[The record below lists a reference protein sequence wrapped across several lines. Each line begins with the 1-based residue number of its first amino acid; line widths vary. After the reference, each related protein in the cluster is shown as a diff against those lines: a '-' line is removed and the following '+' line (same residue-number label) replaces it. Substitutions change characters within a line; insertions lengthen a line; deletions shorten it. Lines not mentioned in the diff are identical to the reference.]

1 MRSVVRLAA
10 IAAFVLSCRLPAHER
25 KADSSN
31 VIVDGVAGREYS
43 EADLSAAPQYEVNPV
58 AIGVSSVELRGL
70 ADVSL
75 LADNRIVALVDS
87 NPRLLLLNEQA
98 QYVRDLRAD
107 LRMPNG
113 FVVTRGD
120 SVLALDGEGFR
131 GEPFTL
137 SWIPTDGGSARVRS
151 TGRDVPDDNY
161 ALAGELPGGNV
172 ALYSV
177 GLAPTRKPDSLIYDT
192 THVRLLPPT
201 GDGTKIARVRGPVFV
216 PMQVPINAGL
226 RIRAHIR
233 PRFSPI
239 PEAVVWDT
247 VIVVAPDGRYRLHF
261 LDRTGRATGGITVH
275 RPRRPVTDSMHRA
288 AIEAESAALREA
300 TKGVIAIGGPPEWRR
315 ERPSAD
321 SLPAIAYLEL
331 GTDGTLWVVDT
342 ALPGDSAWTATGFR
356 VDGSLVA
363 RVRGAG
369 KGLPV
374 AFGSDRVVIR
384 ENGDGGRASL
394 TVHRIRRP

>member
-1 MRSVVRLAA
+1 MRSVLLLGA
-10 IAAFVLSCRLPAHER
+10 IATIISSCKLPPHKRE
-25 KADSSN
+25 ADSSN
-31 VIVDGVAGREYS
+31 VVVDGVAGREYS
-43 EADLSAAPQYEVNPV
+43 EADLAAAPQHELNPV
-58 AIGVSSVELRGL
+58 AIGVSTVDLRGL

-87 NPRLLLLNEQA
+87 NPRLILLSEGA
-98 QYVRDLRAD
+98 EYVRDLRAD

-137 SWIPTDGGSARVRS
+137 SWIPTDGGSARMRS

-177 GLAPTRKPDSLIYDT
+177 ELAPPRSPDSLIYDT
-192 THVRLLPPT
+192 THVRVLPPT
-201 GDGTKIARVRGPVFV
+201 GRATKIARVRGPVFV
-216 PMQVPINAGL
+216 PMQVPIKAAL
-226 RIRAHIR
+226 KIRAHIR

-247 VIVVAPDGRYRLHF
+247 LIVVAADGRYRLHF
-261 LDRTGRATGGITVH
+261 LDRTGRAIGGITVH

-300 TKGVIAIGGPPEWRR
+300 TKNVIAIGGPPEWRR
-315 ERPSAD
+315 DRPSAD

-331 GTDGTLWVVDT
+331 GIDGTLWVVDT

-356 VDGSLVA
+356 SDGSLVA
-363 RVRGAG
+363 RLRGAG

-384 ENGDGGRASL
+384 ENGDGGSATLS
-394 TVHRIRRP
+394 VHRIRRP

>member
-1 MRSVVRLAA
+1 MRSVLLLGA
-10 IAAFVLSCRLPAHER
+10 IAGFISSCKPPSHKRE
-25 KADSSN
+25 ADSSN
-31 VIVDGVAGREYS
+31 VVVDGVAGREYS
-43 EADLSAAPQYEVNPV
+43 EADLAAAPQHELNPV
-58 AIGVSSVELRGL
+58 AIGVSTVDLRGL

-87 NPRLLLLNEQA
+87 NPRLILLSERA
-98 QYVRDLRAD
+98 EYVRDLRAD
-107 LRMPNG
+107 LRMPSG

-137 SWIPTDGGSARVRS
+137 SWIPTDGGSARMRS

-177 GLAPTRKPDSLIYDT
+177 DLAPPRSPDSLIYDT
-192 THVRLLPPT
+192 THVRVLPPT
-201 GDGTKIARVRGPVFV
+201 GRAIKIARVRGPVFV

-226 RIRAHIR
+226 KIRAHIR

-239 PEAVVWDT
+239 PQAVVWDT
-247 VIVVAPDGRYRLHF
+247 LIVVAPDGRYRLHF
-261 LDRTGRATGGITVH
+261 LDRTGRAVGGITVH

-300 TKGVIAIGGPPEWRR
+300 TKNTIAIGGSPEWRR
-315 ERPSAD
+315 DRPSAD

-331 GTDGTLWVVDT
+331 GVDGTLWVVDT
-342 ALPGDSAWTATGFR
+342 ASPGDSAWTATGFR

-363 RVRGAG
+363 RLRGAG
-369 KGLPV
+369 NGLPV

-384 ENGDGGRASL
+384 ENGDGGSAKLS
-394 TVHRIRRP
+394 VHRIRRP